1 MSTRDLTRLALFA
14 ALNSVFEIAG
24 GGILH
29 MLNVPVTGNIM
40 VAINLLLYLAVRML
54 VPKMGSV
61 ALVGLVTA
69 LVRFM
74 NTPGFALKPG
84 LAIFMESMIVE
95 VVLSSLGVNRL
106 SAIISGVALQL
117 FVPLFRLGSTVL
129 LYGWEMR
136 HTAFDFITRFL
147 PSYLREEILIV
158 IFLLAVIYAFIGILT
173 GWICYITALRL
184 KRAVESRGSG
194 DQGLTGCPKV

>member
-29 MLNVPVTGNIM
+29 ILNVPVTGNIM

-61 ALVGLVTA
+61 ALVGFVTA

-74 NTPGFALKPG
+74 NTPGFAITPG

-95 VVLSSLGVNRL
+95 IILSSAGVNRL
-106 SAIISGVALQL
+106 SAIISGMALQL
-117 FVPLFRLGSTVL
+117 FVPLFRFGSTVL

-136 HTAFDFITRFL
+136 HTAFEFVTRFL
-147 PSYLREEILIV
+147 PSHLQEKILLV
-158 IFLLAVIYAFIGILT
+158 ILLLLVIYAFTGIFT
-173 GWICYITALRL
+173 GWICYIIALRL
-184 KRAVESRGSG
+184 KRVVESRGSG
-194 DQGLTGCPKV
+194 DPEKRAG